1 MNNTV
6 KIPHVG
12 DVEVTTLQNLFEVIY
27 NEIRTYEQLSDMVS
41 SLHPHLNPHHPTPVN
56 RDLANLLFEFEAKGK
71 GIEGT
76 CHKSVFLTLYRFFKD
91 GSVLDRS
98 KLP

>member
-1 MNNTV
+1 MSDTI

-12 DVEVTTLQNLFEVIY
+12 DVEVATLQNLFEVIY
-27 NEIRTYEQLSDMVS
+27 NEISTYKQLSDVTT
-41 SLHPHLNPHHPTPVN
+41 SLYPHLNPHQPTPAN

-76 CHKSVFLTLYRFFKD
+76 CYKSVFMTLYRFFKD

-98 KLP
+98 KMQ